1 MILPY
6 KRKILQ
12 TAKLESICCLTNQ
25 FIYHIL
31 CLARTK
37 RSKRGKMSNDDL
49 PEIKQTFV
57 EGLSSISQFWGL
69 PKGMGA
75 IFAVLY
81 LAPQPLSLD
90 EIVEQAGLTKGSIS
104 TNVRALSRMGLIHP
118 ITRFGDRKDYYEAE
132 TDFYKAIRAI
142 LKERQ
147 NSEFDRAVD
156 SVKITLK
163 KLETGGEKTDPER
176 AFVTERVRAL
186 NSFFN
191 TLDNLFSAISRLEHL
206 GQGTIQAVLSILR

>member
-1 MILPY
+1 M
-6 KRKILQ
+6 
-12 TAKLESICCLTNQ
+12 T
-25 FIYHIL
+25 
-31 CLARTK
+31 
-37 RSKRGKMSNDDL
+37 DDL
-49 PEIKQTFV
+49 PQIKQTFV

-81 LAPQPLSLD
+81 LAPNPLSLD
-90 EIVEQAGLTKGSIS
+90 EIVVQAGLTKGSIS

-118 ITRFGDRKDYYEAE
+118 VNRLGDRKDYYEAE
-132 TDFYKAIRAI
+132 TDFYRAIRAI

-156 SVKITLK
+156 SVKLTLE
-163 KLETGGEKTDPER
+163 KLETGSAHADPER
-176 AFVTERVRAL
+176 AFIIERVRAL

-191 TLDNLFSAISRLEHL
+191 VLDTLFNAVARLDNLGLA
-206 GQGTIQAVLSILR
+206 TIQKVLKILS